1 MLFLVL
7 FVTFMFTGMYI
18 FTNNTTNRFTKLVT
32 YLMGIHLLVTQ
43 INNQLM
49 GIPLMVT
56 QINNQQQH
64 KWVYLYWLPK

>member
-18 FTNNTTNRFTKLVT
+18 FTNKTTNRFSKLVT
-32 YLMGIHLLVTQ
+32 YLMGIPLLVTQ

-64 KWVYLYWLPK
+64 KWVYLYL